1 MRRIAL
7 AAFLPFVLLP
17 TATQASWLSKITGVH
32 INPSKGE
39 FRVEAPDP
47 SAIPD
52 MLKNLPKD
60 AAQFVL
66 NPAGAYL
73 AEAIRISRNTH
84 WGSAQPIPPAIR
96 SALAPYFP
104 ANVLDGARYRVKS
117 GAISL
122 PAAVNVL
129 NKGNAVTL
137 DDLIVFD
144 SAAQTQDLELW
155 AHELTHVVQ
164 YKNMGVES
172 FANIYSM
179 TGGQGLEQQARENA
193 ATIMKATQNSL
204 PANVQASYQYA
215 PNAFSAPTPS
225 SAYIAASQQFVP
237 PQFCMQWTAAPGGAQ
252 IGNACVVPVAITG
265 FNVAGPYGPYMV
277 PCTYN
282 CIIAPMSWQYFGGA
296 PGPVLGFAYQW

>member
-1 MRRIAL
+1 MRKLAPAAALPIAFFSTS
-7 AAFLPFVLLP
+7 A
-17 TATQASWLSKITGVH
+17 QASWLSKITGVH
-32 INPSKGE
+32 INPSAGE

-47 SAIPD
+47 TAIPD

-84 WGSAQPIPPAIR
+84 WGSAQPLPPNVR
-96 SALAPYFP
+96 NALAPYFP
-104 ANVLDGARYRVKS
+104 ANILDGARYRMKS

-122 PAAVNVL
+122 PAAINLL

-137 DDLIVFD
+137 DDLIFFD
-144 SAAQTQDLELW
+144 SADQTQNLELW

-172 FANIYSM
+172 FANVYSM

-193 ATIMKATQNSL
+193 STIIKAIQNSL
-204 PANVQASYQYA
+204 PPNVQASYEYA
-215 PNAFSAPTPS
+215 PSAFSAPTPT
-225 SAYIAASQQFVP
+225 SAFIAASQQVVP
-237 PQFCMQWTAAPGGAQ
+237 PQYCMQWTPVPGGAQ
-252 IGNACVVPVAITG
+252 IANGCVVPVGITS
-265 FNVAGPYGPYMV
+265 FNISGPYGAYPV

-282 CIIAPMSWQYFGGA
+282 CIIAPRSWLQFGPA
-296 PGPVLGFAYQW
+296 PGRVVGFSYQW

>member
-7 AAFLPFVLLP
+7 AAAVPIVFLS
-17 TATQASWLSKITGVH
+17 TAAQASWLSKITGVH

-52 MLKNLPKD
+52 MLRNLPKD
-60 AAQFVL
+60 AAQFLL
-66 NPAGAYL
+66 NPNGAYL

-84 WGSAQPIPPAIR
+84 WGSAQPLPPAVR
-96 SALAPYFP
+96 RDLAPYFP
-104 ANVLDGARYRVKS
+104 ANVLNGARYRVKS

-122 PAAVNVL
+122 PAAINLL
-129 NKGNAVTL
+129 NRGNAVTL

-144 SAAQTQDLELW
+144 SAAQTQNLELW

-172 FANIYSM
+172 FANVYSV

-193 ATIMKATQNSL
+193 ATIIRAIQNRL

-215 PNAFSAPTPS
+215 PSAFAAPTSP
-225 SAYIAASQQFVP
+225 SAYIMAGQQFVP
-237 PQFCMQWTAAPGGAQ
+237 PQYCMQWTAAPGGAQ
-252 IGNACVVPVAITG
+252 VGNACVVPVAITG
-265 FNVAGPYGPYMV
+265 FNIAGPYGAYMV

-282 CIIAPMSWQYFGGA
+282 CIVAPRSWRYFGGA
-296 PGPVLGFAYQW
+296 PGPVLGFAYRW

>member
-1 MRRIAL
+1 MKKAVLVAAL
-7 AAFLPFVLLP
+7 PLVLLS
-17 TATQASWLSKITGVH
+17 TSAQASWLSKITGVH

-47 SAIPD
+47 GAIPE
-52 MLKNLPKD
+52 MLQNLPKD
-60 AAQFVL
+60 AAQFFL

-84 WGSAQPIPPAIR
+84 WNSAQPLPNEVR
-96 SALAPYFP
+96 NALAPYFP
-104 ANVLDGARYRVKS
+104 ANLLNGARYRVKS

-122 PAAVNVL
+122 PAAINL
-129 NKGNAVTL
+129 INKGNAVTL

-144 SAAQTQDLELW
+144 SAGDTQNLELW

-172 FANIYSM
+172 FANVYSA

-193 ATIMKATQNSL
+193 ATIIRAINGNL

-215 PNAFSAPTPS
+215 ASAFSAPTPS
-225 SAYIAASQQFVP
+225 TAFIAASQQVVP
-237 PQFCMQWTAAPGGAQ
+237 PQ
-252 IGNACVVPVAITG
+252 
-265 FNVAGPYGPYMV
+265 
-277 PCTYN
+277 
-282 CIIAPMSWQYFGGA
+282 
-296 PGPVLGFAYQW
+296 

>member
-1 MRRIAL
+1 
-7 AAFLPFVLLP
+7 
-17 TATQASWLSKITGVH
+17 
-32 INPSKGE
+32 
-39 FRVEAPDP
+39 
-47 SAIPD
+47 

-84 WGSAQPIPPAIR
+84 WGSAQPLPAEVK

-104 ANVLDGARYRVKS
+104 ANVLNGARYRVKS

-122 PAAVNVL
+122 PAAINLL

-137 DDLIVFD
+137 DDLIFFD
-144 SAAQTQDLELW
+144 SATQTQNVELW

-172 FANIYSM
+172 FANVYSM
-179 TGGQGLEQQARENA
+179 TGGQGLEQQARDNA
-193 ATIMKATQNSL
+193 ATIISAMQNNL
-204 PANVQASYQYA
+204 PTNVQANYQYA
-215 PNAFSAPTPS
+215 PNAFSAPTPT
-225 SAYIAASQQFVP
+225 SAYIAASQQVVP
-237 PQFCMQWTAAPGGAQ
+237 PQYCMQWTAVPAGAQ
-252 IGNACVVPVAITG
+252 IANGCVVPVGITS
-265 FNVAGPYGPYMV
+265 FSIAGPYGSYLV

-282 CIIAPMSWQYFGGA
+282 CIIAPRSWQHFGPA
-296 PGPVLGFAYQW
+296 PGPVQGFSFQW